1 MNQELNIGELRNAED
16 VKTMDKIGDD
26 YKQSA
31 DILNR
36 LTAEQREFIK
46 NVVNGLP
53 EKAAFMAVYRA
64 QVGDWDGKAEP
75 LFIITEEDAQII
87 AKDILNRELT
97 PEEMHA
103 VKKGVESGLD
113 DWSMVVSVAVRYA
126 AGQG

>member
-31 DILNR
+31 DILDR
-36 LTAEQREFIK
+36 LTVEQREFIK
-46 NVVNGLP
+46 NVVDGLP
-53 EKAAFMAVYRA
+53 EKTAFMAVYRA
-64 QVGDWDGKAEP
+64 QVGDWDEKAEP
-75 LFIITEEDAQII
+75 LFIITEEDAQIV
-87 AKDILNRELT
+87 AKDILDRELT
-97 PEEMHA
+97 IEEMHA

-126 AGQG
+126 AGHL